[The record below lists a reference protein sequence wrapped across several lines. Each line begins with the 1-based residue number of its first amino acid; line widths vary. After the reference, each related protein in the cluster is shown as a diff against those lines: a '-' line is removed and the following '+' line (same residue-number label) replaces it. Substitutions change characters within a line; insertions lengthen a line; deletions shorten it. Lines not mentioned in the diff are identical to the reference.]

1 MSFLQLILEDH
12 KKCLTA
18 DQVRPCNRVRNW
30 LPEYAP
36 KNVWY
41 QVRDDPTLIAYL
53 PDEEM
58 DLGRWPDRRFFWGVL
73 STLRSDWVEKY
84 ASEAATQRDKI
95 GLGDPGPSKK
105 AIQPSDGWRKKLLE
119 HNFAS
124 RSKGKCA
131 LLLTL
136 L

>member
-1 MSFLQLILEDH
+1 MAFLLAILEDR

-18 DQVRPCNRVRNW
+18 AEVRPCSQIHDW
-30 LPEYAP
+30 QAEYAP
-36 KNVWY
+36 RNVWHL
-41 QVRDDPTLIAYL
+41 VRADATLRAHL
-53 PDEEM
+53 PDEEIER
-58 DLGRWPDRRFFWGVL
+58 GRWPDRRFFWGVL